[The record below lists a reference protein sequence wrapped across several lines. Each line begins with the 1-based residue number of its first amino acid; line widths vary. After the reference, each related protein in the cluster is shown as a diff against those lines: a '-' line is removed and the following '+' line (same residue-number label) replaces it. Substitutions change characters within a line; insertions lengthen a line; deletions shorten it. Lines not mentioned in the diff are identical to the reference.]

1 MPSSNPRYNT
11 IGGWRARNAAIAAC
25 RARAASGE
33 PCAICGMPIDVAR
46 AWIVDADGKR
56 KRDPLSC
63 ECDEVIPVSRGG
75 SPVDLENVR
84 PVHRIC
90 NERRGAARGVTG
102 RFKASETLKRLMAH
116 ETGENVAA
124 GRW

>member
-1 MPSSNPRYNT
+1 MPSSNPRYNAV
-11 IGGWRARNAAIAAC
+11 GGWRARNAVMAAC
-25 RARAASGE
+25 RARAAAGE
-33 PCAICGMPIDVAR
+33 PCALCGMPIDVAR
-46 AWIVDADGKR
+46 GWIVDADGKR

-63 ECDEVIPVSRGG
+63 ECDEVVPVSRGG

-90 NERRGAARGVTG
+90 NERRGAG
-102 RFKASETLKRLMAH
+102 RDVLRRSKPSDTAKRLTTH
-116 ETGENVAA
+116 ETVSSVTA